1 MINWLKYK
9 KYWKSRLAKLKGTP
23 QSIAVGAACG
33 IAISFTPFVGAHM
46 MLAMIMAW
54 VLRGNIMA
62 ALVGTTVGNP
72 WTFPFIWVS
81 IFYTGR
87 KILGSDYTEAAN
99 IDFAEV
105 FAKAVK
111 ALINLDF
118 DLFFNDIWPIV
129 FPMMVGC
136 IPFCIVVWTAAYYV
150 IKMMIKP
157 K

>member
-62 ALVGTTVGNP
+62 ALVGTTVG
-72 WTFPFIWVS
+72 TLGHFLLYGFQSFIP
-81 IFYTGR
+81 
-87 KILGSDYTEAAN
+87 D
-99 IDFAEV
+99 
-105 FAKAVK
+105 AKYWAV
-111 ALINLDF
+111 I
-118 DLFFNDIWPIV
+118 IPRRPI
-129 FPMMVGC
+129 
-136 IPFCIVVWTAAYYV
+136 
-150 IKMMIKP
+150 
-157 K
+157 

>member
-1 MINWLKYK
+1 MWNSNFVYAVCRGADVGDDYGLGAERKYH
-9 KYWKSRLAKLKGTP
+9 G
-23 QSIAVGAACG
+23 
-33 IAISFTPFVGAHM
+33 SFGGDNSWH
-46 MLAMIMAW
+46 
-54 VLRGNIMA
+54 
-62 ALVGTTVGNP
+62 P

>member
-1 MINWLKYK
+1 M
-9 KYWKSRLAKLKGTP
+9 AKLKGTP

-33 IAISFTPFVGAHM
+33 IVISFTPFVGAL

>member
-1 MINWLKYK
+1 M
-9 KYWKSRLAKLKGTP
+9 AKLKGTP

-33 IAISFTPFVGAHM
+33 IAISFTPFVGAL

-87 KILGSDYTEAAN
+87 KILGGDYTEAAN

>member
-1 MINWLKYK
+1 M
-9 KYWKSRLAKLKGTP
+9 AKLKGTP

-33 IAISFTPFVGAHM
+33 IAISFTPFVGAL

>member
-1 MINWLKYK
+1 
-9 KYWKSRLAKLKGTP
+9 
-23 QSIAVGAACG
+23 
-33 IAISFTPFVGAHM
+33 